1 MQIENSPSNPRRS
14 SRVPTTIPILV
25 TSLKGKHF
33 SEVCQTLVVNAHGCA
48 ILSPVK
54 FDAGVPLH
62 FHSKEGREATAHVVS
77 CQPVGSDSRN
87 WRLGTRLDR
96 PENFWGLRDHP
107 KDWAISELVSSVA
120 AGPVPADMSQRRE
133 VLLDR
138 VTRELE
144 MQVKKAIAESVLP
157 LQDEITH
164 LKEKLARRQSNPSRF
179 EVSLSS
185 IPPEL
190 ETQLESRLRK
200 GLSPQIMEEAS
211 RQSAQLLAAA
221 DATINQRTTEAY
233 DNFMRRVGEELKI
246 VERRARETSVHISES
261 AEQHFRRG
269 LQNLQQQLLDGGNS
283 LKRLSEE
290 LVHYLKETL
299 ENEHNARRGDLEKL
313 RSSLE
318 SESARMRAY
327 IDSLDSRTA
336 KLDESVRGLES
347 GLDQRLSQM
356 ASNTLKDAR
365 NQLEG
370 VANKVHEELAARSV
384 KVLAN
389 QLDETS
395 GNMKI
400 IQKGILASVSES
412 LKSQASEALQAFEQS
427 TTELAR
433 LSVERCRERLT
444 RALNAAVR
452 SVSEEFQA
460 EVETG
465 DDARKR

>member
-1 MQIENSPSNPRRS
+1 MQIENSASNPRRS

-107 KDWAISELVSSVA
+107 KDWAISELVPSVA
-120 AGPVPADMSQRRE
+120 AGAGADLGQRRE

-144 MQVKKAIAESVLP
+144 IQVKKAIAESVLP

-233 DNFMRRVGEELKI
+233 ENFVRRVGEELKI
-246 VERRARETSVHISES
+246 VERRARETSVHISET

-290 LVHYLKETL
+290 LVHYLKENL

-400 IQKGILASVSES
+400 IQKGMLASVSES
-412 LKSQASEALQAFEQS
+412 LKSQASEALRVFEHS
-427 TTELAR
+427 TQELAR
-433 LSVERCRERLT
+433 LSAERCRERLT

-452 SVSEEFQA
+452 SVGEELQA
-460 EVETG
+460 EVEAG